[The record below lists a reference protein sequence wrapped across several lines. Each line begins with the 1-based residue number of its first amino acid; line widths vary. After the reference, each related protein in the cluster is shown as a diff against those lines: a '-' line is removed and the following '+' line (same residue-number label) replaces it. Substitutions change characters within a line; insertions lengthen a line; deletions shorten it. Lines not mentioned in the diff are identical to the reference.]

1 MSEHAAEPA
10 PGTPGSRRRENQEP
24 LQGARRPVVFV
35 DRDGTLNEELGYIFN
50 VDDLVLLPGAAEAV
64 VRLNGAGVACIVV
77 TNQSGPARGFYAEEH
92 VQKLN
97 ERLARL
103 LAEQGAVLDGVY
115 YCPHHAEGVVEQYAI
130 ACDCRKPATGMLA
143 RAFSEHPDLD
153 AARGYVVGDQS
164 TDIDLARNAG
174 LKSVLVKTGF
184 GQAVNSGKY
193 QWSVE
198 PDYVADTIGQAVD
211 WILNDL
217 QLS

>member
-1 MSEHAAEPA
+1 MSEHAAEF
-10 PGTPGSRRRENQEP
+10 TPGSPGARRREKEEP
-24 LQGARRPVVFV
+24 LSSARRPVVFV

-64 VRLNGAGVACIVV
+64 IRLNGAGVACIVV
-77 TNQSGPARGFYAEEH
+77 TNQSGPARGFYSEAH

-115 YCPHHAEGVVEQYAI
+115 YCPHHADGVVEEYAI

-184 GQAVNSGKY
+184 GEAVKSGKY
-193 QWSVE
+193 QWPVQ
-198 PDYVADTIGQAVD
+198 PDHVADTIGHAVD

-217 QLS
+217 GLS